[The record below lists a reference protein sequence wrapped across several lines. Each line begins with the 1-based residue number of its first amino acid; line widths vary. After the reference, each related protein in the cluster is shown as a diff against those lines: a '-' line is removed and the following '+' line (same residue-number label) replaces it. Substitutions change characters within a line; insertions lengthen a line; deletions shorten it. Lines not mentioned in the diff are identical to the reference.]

1 MDCHVLIA
9 CVTHDH
15 TQHRLYANTCHAQHT
30 SYTNTSYT
38 THTFTII
45 YNTHIHNHI
54 QYTSHLPPGWRGSF
68 YGDLHHYGKAGV
80 QFYTQTKT
88 VTANW
93 KDEAFAPTARVPG
106 LDRVGS

>member
-1 MDCHVLIA
+1 MI
-9 CVTHDH
+9 
-15 TQHRLYANTCHAQHT
+15 NTNA
-30 SYTNTSYT
+30 
-38 THTFTII
+38 F
-45 YNTHIHNHI
+45 
-54 QYTSHLPPGWRGSF
+54 PGWRGSF